1 MATSQVASVQRTNW
15 KQILSL
21 GALNA
26 AVVISWIA
34 YHNYQPKVLEKFEV
48 TDLETF
54 MKIAQAMVLVF
65 IPPIAGIVGDYFI
78 RKNGN
83 HFVVFMVGISITAMV
98 FMAVAF
104 AVSGN
109 PLESL
114 KVILPL
120 MIVIWLIS
128 MNIFHSPANS
138 MLELFAP
145 AHQLPLAMSVLA
157 LITELLYALEPVVVN
172 LIDSIGATNTFIT
185 GGILIFGSGILFR
198 RSTKNINLRR
208 EVEFKEEHTDHFV
221 KIVLCG
227 LAFGLANAILMNI
240 FPSLL
245 HEKLD
250 FFKSET
256 LEGKQY
262 VSLILAVSAFAAI
275 PISPLVNRWGTKK
288 AVLIGLSIAFM
299 SISMVAIAPSAAPI
313 LTIPACVVFAL
324 AFSLLAVSSFPFVLE
339 NVSRRHLTFG
349 AGLFFGS
356 FELID
361 GLMNIFM

>member
-1 MATSQVASVQRTNW
+1 MATSQVASTQQINW
-15 KQILSL
+15 KQIISL

-34 YHNYQPKVLEKFEV
+34 YHNYQPKVLEKFGV
-48 TDLETF
+48 TDLEAF
-54 MKIAQAMVLVF
+54 MKIAQMLVLVF

-104 AVSGN
+104 TVSGN

-114 KVILPL
+114 KTILPV

-145 AHQLPLAMSVLA
+145 AHQLPLAMSVLT

-172 LIDSIGATNTFIT
+172 VIDSIGAVTTFVT
-185 GGILIFGSGILFR
+185 GGILIFGSGIWFR
-198 RSTKNINLRR
+198 SSTKNINLRR
-208 EVEFKEEHTDHFV
+208 EADFKEDHTDHFV

-240 FPSLL
+240 FPALL

-250 FFKSET
+250 FFRSET
-256 LEGKQY
+256 LQGKQY
-262 VSLILAVSAFAAI
+262 VSLILAVSALAAI

-288 AVLIGLSIAFM
+288 AVLIGLSITFM
-299 SISMVAIAPSAAPI
+299 AISMIAIAPTGVSI
-313 LTIPACVVFAL
+313 LTVPACVLFGL
-324 AFSLLAVSSFPFVLE
+324 SFSLLAVSSFPFVLE
-339 NVSRRHLTFG
+339 NVSRQHLTFG

>member
-1 MATSQVASVQRTNW
+1 MVTSQVAAAQQTTNW
-15 KQILSL
+15 KQIFSL

-34 YHNYQPKVLEKFEV
+34 YHNYQPKVLEKFQV
-48 TDLETF
+48 TDLEEF
-54 MKIAQAMVLVF
+54 MKIAQAIVLVF
-65 IPPIAGIVGDYFI
+65 IPPIAGLVGDYFI
-78 RKNGN
+78 RKSGN

-104 AVSGN
+104 TISGN
-109 PLESL
+109 PLENL

-157 LITELLYALEPVVVN
+157 LITELLYALEPIVVEI
-172 LIDSIGATNTFIT
+172 IDLIGAPLTFVT
-185 GGILIFGSGILFR
+185 GGVLILTSGIVFR
-198 RSTKNINLRR
+198 ASTKNINLRR
-208 EVEFKEEHTDHFV
+208 EADFKEDHIDHLE
-221 KIVLCG
+221 KIALCG

-240 FPSLL
+240 FPIVLD
-245 HEKLD
+245 EKLT
-250 FFKSET
+250 FFASET
-256 LEGKQY
+256 LKGKQY
-262 VSLILAVSAFAAI
+262 VSMILGVSAFAAI

-288 AVLIGLSIAFM
+288 AVLIGLAITFI
-299 SISMVAIAPSAAPI
+299 SISLITMPFPSQVF
-313 LTIPACVVFAL
+313 TVGACTLFGL
-324 AFSLLAVSSFPFVLE
+324 GFSLLAVSSFPFVLA
-339 NVSRRHLTFG
+339 NVSKKRLTFG

-356 FELID
+356 FELAD

>member
-1 MATSQVASVQRTNW
+1 MATSQVALEQQTNW
-15 KQILSL
+15 KQIFSL

-34 YHNYQPKVLEKFEV
+34 YHNYQPKVLEKFEI
-48 TDLETF
+48 TDLELF
-54 MKIAQAMVLVF
+54 MKVAQAIVLVF
-65 IPPIAGIVGDYFI
+65 IPPIAGIIGDYFI

-104 AVSGN
+104 SVSGN

-120 MIVIWLIS
+120 MIVIWLVS

-157 LITELLYALEPVVVN
+157 LITELLYALEPIVVDI
-172 LIDSIGATNTFIT
+172 IDSIGATTTFMT
-185 GGILIFGSGILFR
+185 GGVLIFVSGVVFR

-208 EVEFKEEHTDHFV
+208 ETEFKEDHTDHFA

-227 LAFGLANAILMNI
+227 LAFGLANAILMNV
-240 FPSLL
+240 FPQIL

-250 FFKSET
+250 IFTSES
-256 LEGKQY
+256 LKGKQY

-288 AVLIGLSIAFM
+288 AVLIGLSITFM
-299 SISMVAIAPSAAPI
+299 SVSLISISPFN
-313 LTIPACVVFAL
+313 LFTIGACLLFGL

-356 FELID
+356 FELVD